1 MYEEDKRTY
10 NHMDD
15 DLSEKQKENPDQIR
29 SDSHDAQNQQEQ
41 RKQEQWTQGPRMQ
54 DYRYAGTTIHRNTG
68 ERRTAV
74 WPRRLP
80 LLQLPPYSLELCR
93 PAS

>member
-41 RKQEQWTQGPRMQ
+41 RKQEQWTQGTP
-54 DYRYAGTTIHRNTG
+54 DAGLPYAGLPYTG
-68 ERRTAV
+68 TPGKEERRCGQEGCRCYSC
-74 WPRRLP
+74 RRTLW
-80 LLQLPPYSLELCR
+80 SCGR
-93 PAS
+93 AAS